1 MSSVS
6 AALRLRSAQGHAGA
20 GCSRYQAA
28 LGIGHIALDQS
39 DGASALDNVGR
50 GREASLP
57 DRTEE
62 IDLEF
67 QGGECLIRIQR
78 AGVGETHSGIGEV
91 AQDSAVDG
99 AHRIR
104 VALQVS
110 FEFEDCSP
118 KVHADW
124 TNPDQLCDGRERHAT
139 FEVRASARSE
149 VQALGRGAE
158 WVAHENPV

>member
-6 AALRLRSAQGHAGA
+6 AALCLRTSQGHAGA
-20 GCSRYQAA
+20 GCSRYQAT
-28 LGIGHIALDQS
+28 LGIGHIAFDQS

-62 IDLEF
+62 IDLEL
-67 QGGECLIRIQR
+67 QGGECLIGIQR
-78 AGVGETHSGIGEV
+78 AGVSETHSSIGEV

-99 AHRIR
+99 AHRVR

-110 FEFEDCSP
+110 FEFEYCLP
-118 KVHADW
+118 KVRADW
-124 TNPDQLCDGRERHAT
+124 TDPDQLCNGRERHAT
-139 FEVRASARSE
+139 FEVRASARGE
-149 VQALGRGAE
+149 VQALGRRAD
-158 WVAHENPV
+158 WVAHRN